1 MLDKENGK
9 SNLIG
14 VVALVIAAM
23 LWGGEYA
30 VAKDVLDVMPPNWIN
45 MIRTAV
51 SAIIGLIVWRKAF
64 KSAKLIDWG
73 RGAFT
78 GIFFGL
84 GFATQTMGLETVNA
98 GINAFLSSAYV
109 ILVPF
114 MVWVVAKAR
123 PYRNV
128 FIAAVIGII
137 GISTMSVTGFS
148 TGELSIG
155 PGELLS
161 LLSAVFYAFAM
172 VSLDIFTEKTDVGF
186 LTGCQF
192 IFTFIVAFVFA
203 MITEQPPAVDVDGVI
218 VAEFIYLIF
227 LGTFATQLL
236 FTFGIKY
243 ASATQAG
250 VIFPLE
256 SVSATA
262 LGCLFLGEVLEGVHI
277 VGGILLVIAI
287 IISSLEPK
295 KKEEQLPA
303 GGSGQ

>member
-1 MLDKENGK
+1 MNKKLEGK
-9 SNLIG
+9 KANLIG
-14 VVALVIAAM
+14 VAALVIAAM

-51 SAIIGLIVWRKAF
+51 ASIIGIIVWRKSF
-64 KSAKLIDWG
+64 KDATAKDWG
-73 RGAFT
+73 RGAVV

-114 MVWVVAKAR
+114 MVWGVMKTR
-123 PYRNV
+123 PHRNV

-161 LLSAVFYAFAM
+161 LLSAVFYACAM
-172 VSLDIFTEKTDVGF
+172 ISLDIFTEKTDVGF

-192 IFTFIVAFVFA
+192 IFTFAVALVFA
-203 MITEQPPAVDVDGVI
+203 LIMEQPPAVDVDGVI
-218 VAEFIYLIF
+218 IAEFIYLIF
-227 LGTFATQLL
+227 LGTFVTQLL

-277 VGGILLVIAI
+277 IGGILLVIAI
-287 IISSLEPK
+287 VISSLEPK
-295 KKEEQLPA
+295 KDEEKLTV
-303 GGSGQ
+303 

>member
-1 MLDKENGK
+1 MDEKVKGNK

-14 VVALVIAAM
+14 VTALVIAAM

-45 MIRTAV
+45 MIRTAIAAFI
-51 SAIIGLIVWRKAF
+51 AIIVWRKAF
-64 KSAKLIDWG
+64 KAAKVIDWV
-73 RGAFT
+73 RG
-78 GIFFGL
+78 GVVGVFFGL

-114 MVWVVAKAR
+114 MVWGVMKTR
-123 PYRNV
+123 PHRNV
-128 FIAAVIGII
+128 FIAAVIAII

-161 LLSAVFYAFAM
+161 LLSAVFYACAM
-172 VSLDIFTEKTDVGF
+172 ICLDMFTEKTDVGF
-186 LTGCQF
+186 MTGCQF
-192 IFTFIVAFVFA
+192 IFTFAVAFIFA
-203 MITEQPPAVDVDGVI
+203 MIMEQPPSVEINGII

-227 LGTFATQLL
+227 LGTFVTQLL
-236 FTFGIKY
+236 FTFGLKY

-277 VGGILLVIAI
+277 IGGILLVIAI
-287 IISSLEPK
+287 AISSLEPK
-295 KKEEQLPA
+295 KKDEKLPDA
-303 GGSGQ
+303 E

>member
-1 MLDKENGK
+1 M
-9 SNLIG
+9 G
-14 VVALVIAAM
+14 VVLLIIAAM

-30 VAKDVLDVMPPNWIN
+30 VAKHVLDVMPPNWIN
-45 MIRTAV
+45 MIRTAAA
-51 SAIIGLIVWRKAF
+51 SIIGIIVWRKEF
-64 KSAKLIDWG
+64 KAATAKDWG
-73 RGAFT
+73 RGAVV
-78 GIFFGL
+78 GVFFGL

-114 MVWVVAKAR
+114 FVWIVFKTR

-155 PGELLS
+155 MGEILS
-161 LLSAVFYAFAM
+161 LVSAVFYGCAM
-172 VSLDIFTEKTDVGF
+172 VALDRFTEETSPGF
-186 LTGCQF
+186 LTGSQF
-192 IFTFIVAFVFA
+192 IFTFLVAAIFA
-203 MITEQPPAVDVDGVI
+203 LIMEQPPVI
-218 VAEFIYLIF
+218 EPNGIIIAEFVYLIF

-236 FTFGIKY
+236 FTFGLKY
-243 ASATQAG
+243 ATATQAS

-262 LGCLFLGEVLEGVHI
+262 LGCIFLGEVLEAVHI
-277 VGGILLVIAI
+277 IGGVLLVIAI

-295 KKEEQLPA
+295 HKEEKLI
-303 GGSGQ
+303 S

>member
-1 MLDKENGK
+1 MKEEGNK

-14 VVALVIAAM
+14 VTALIIAAM

-30 VAKDVLDVMPPNWIN
+30 VAKDVLDVMPPNWVN
-45 MIRTAV
+45 MIRTAIAAV
-51 SAIIGLIVWRKAF
+51 IGIIVWRKAF
-64 KSAKLIDWG
+64 KAAKPIDWV
-73 RGAFT
+73 RG
-78 GIFFGL
+78 GIVGVFFGL

-114 MVWVVAKAR
+114 MVWGIMKTR
-123 PYRNV
+123 PHRNV
-128 FIAAVIGII
+128 FIAAVIAIV

-161 LLSAVFYAFAM
+161 LVSAIFYACAL
-172 VSLDIFTEKTDVGF
+172 VCLDIFTEKSDIGF

-192 IFTFIVAFVFA
+192 IFTFLVALVFA
-203 MITEQPPAVDVDGVI
+203 MIMEQPPHVQITGVV
-218 VAEFIYLIF
+218 VAEFIYLIV

-236 FTFGIKY
+236 FTFGMKY
-243 ASATQAG
+243 STATQAG

-262 LGCLFLGEVLEGVHI
+262 LGCLFLGEVLESVHVI
-277 VGGILLVIAI
+277 GGIMLVIAI
-287 IISSLEPK
+287 VISSLEPK
-295 KKEEQLPA
+295 K
-303 GGSGQ
+303 

>member
-1 MLDKENGK
+1 MSNSISKKEN
-9 SNLIG
+9 LMG
-14 VVALVIAAM
+14 VVLLVIAAM

-45 MIRTAV
+45 MIRTAAA
-51 SAIIGLIVWRKAF
+51 SIIGIIVWRKDF
-64 KSAKLIDWG
+64 KAATAKDWG
-73 RGAFT
+73 RGAIV

-114 MVWVVAKAR
+114 MAWGVLKAR
-123 PYRNV
+123 PHRNV
-128 FIAAVIGII
+128 FIAAVIGIC
-137 GISTMSVTGFS
+137 GISIMSVTGFS

-155 PGELLS
+155 MGEILS
-161 LLSAVFYAFAM
+161 LVSAIFYACAM
-172 VSLDIFTEKTDVGF
+172 IALDIFTEKTSPGF
-186 LTGCQF
+186 LTGSQF
-192 IFTFIVAFVFA
+192 IFTFAVAAVFA
-203 MITEQPPAVDVDGVI
+203 LIMEQPPAVEMDGLI
-218 VAEFIYLIF
+218 IAEFIYLIF
-227 LGTFATQLL
+227 LGTFLTQLL

-277 VGGILLVIAI
+277 IGGILLVIAI

-295 KKEEQLPA
+295 NKEEKLA
-303 GGSGQ
+303 D